1 MINVV
6 TGMLFFIAD
15 YARYITMT
23 NSFFPK
29 MALIAIGGVA
39 VLYFTIFDKPWE
51 LKPGADAPVTA
62 KIMAAATLLMWTGV
76 IMYGRLLPYLEGAG
90 G

>member
-1 MINVV
+1 
-6 TGMLFFIAD
+6 
-15 YARYITMT
+15 MT

-29 MALIAIGGVA
+29 MALIVIGGVA
-39 VLYFTIFDKPWE
+39 VLYFTMFDKPWE
-51 LKPGADAPVTA
+51 LKPGDRAPLTA
-62 KIMAAATLLMWTGV
+62 KVVAAVTVLSWSGV